1 MLKLNRIWCKS
12 HDSVSTLEKCHKN
25 LSDTWNKVFKNGPSK
40 ICGRQ
45 TLKNFAWSVL
55 EYLFLDKVAFW
66 HRCVMIAIGYENQDA
81 NLCCS
86 VNRKPIRFDFRTA
99 MRRIQYSVNM
109 ISAGSY
115 IFASHGFI
123 GSFVSL
129 YFLLWRCCDI

>member
-1 MLKLNRIWCKS
+1 
-12 HDSVSTLEKCHKN
+12 
-25 LSDTWNKVFKNGPSK
+25 
-40 ICGRQ
+40 
-45 TLKNFAWSVL
+45 
-55 EYLFLDKVAFW
+55 
-66 HRCVMIAIGYENQDA
+66 MIAIGYENQDA

-86 VNRKPIRFDFRTA
+86 VNRKSIRSDFRTA

-129 YFLLWRCCDI
+129 YFLL